1 MSNKLNEFI
10 NYSAGFVNNHAF
22 LKKKVNFIPPIILI
36 CPPKYSFA
44 HVVKLVDT
52 LSSGGSAFGRG
63 GSNPLMR
70 TFPNYL
76 QKAIK
81 FDGLFLFEHKLY
93 PMLHLDS

>member
-1 MSNKLNEFI
+1 MSNRLNEFI

-22 LKKKVNFIPPIILI
+22 LKKKVNFI
-36 CPPKYSFA
+36 PPKYSFA

-76 QKAIK
+76 QKVIK

-93 PMLHLDS
+93 PMVHLDG